1 MAASCVALR
10 ISSPCQ
16 LHYASAAGVSLPS
29 LKRGG
34 LLARICPA
42 RCSSDREGGGGAGE
56 AGGGGGGKGGSG
68 GDPPR
73 NKGGGDKGR
82 RRFDAGFS
90 FAEGGSGDFCV
101 VPREQQPV
109 NEYQDLTQSLLFPWA
124 TDDIWKYVL
133 RLAAIGGLSTLVIGW
148 PVSAVSIN
156 ASQEPVKCAVGA
168 LSGGLGASTLAVV
181 RLYLGWAYVGNRL
194 FSATVEYEET
204 GWYDGE
210 VWVKPPEVLARDRL
224 LAYYKVKPALRRL
237 KVTLVCL
244 AVSLATC
251 SVLLFTLHPPERK
264 LPVAE
269 ENSPGPSVVRGVYS
283 DKAARDYELGAFSDE
298 DDVAGQFLE
307 NCGIPAP
314 VLISQI

>member
-1 MAASCVALR
+1 MAASSIPLR
-10 ISSPCQ
+10 SPSVCQ
-16 LHYASAAGVSLPS
+16 IQTVCLPS
-29 LKRGG
+29 LKHKRSCSVFGIG
-34 LLARICPA
+34 PI
-42 RCSSDREGGGGAGE
+42 RCSGGDREGGGGAGE
-56 AGGGGGGKGGSG
+56 GGGSSG
-68 GDPPR
+68 GNPPR
-73 NKGGGDKGR
+73 KRGGGDKGR

-90 FAEGGSGDFCV
+90 FPDGGSGEFCV

-124 TDDIWKYVL
+124 TEEIWKYIL
-133 RLAAIGGLSTLVIGW
+133 RLVAIGGLSTLVIGW

-156 ASQEPVKCAVGA
+156 ASQEPLKCAVGA

-237 KVTLVCL
+237 KSTLICL
-244 AVSLATC
+244 AISLATC
-251 SVLLFTLHPPERK
+251 AVLLFTLHPPEK
-264 LPVAE
+264 KPLQE
-269 ENSPGPSVVRGVYS
+269 DSPGPSVVKGLYNDR
-283 DKAARDYELGAFSDE
+283 AARKFEPGAFTDE

-307 NCGIPAP
+307 NCSIPGP
-314 VLISQI
+314 SI

>member
-10 ISSPCQ
+10 VSSPGQ
-16 LHYASAAGVSLPS
+16 LHYATAVGVSLPS
-29 LKRGG
+29 LKRGA

-56 AGGGGGGKGGSG
+56 AGGGGKGGSG

-73 NKGGGDKGR
+73 KKGGGDKGR

-124 TDDIWKYVL
+124 TDDIWKYIL

-244 AVSLATC
+244 AISLATC

-269 ENSPGPSVVRGVYS
+269 EDSPGPSVVRGIYS
-283 DKAARDYELGAFSDE
+283 DKAARDYEPGAFSDE

-307 NCGIPAP
+307 NCAIPAP
-314 VLISQI
+314 VLTSQI